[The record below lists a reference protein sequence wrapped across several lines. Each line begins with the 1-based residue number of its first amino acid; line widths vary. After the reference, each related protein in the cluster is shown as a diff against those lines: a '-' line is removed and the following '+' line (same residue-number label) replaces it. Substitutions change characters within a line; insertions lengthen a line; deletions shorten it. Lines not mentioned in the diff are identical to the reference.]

1 MLFYYVL
8 LHRVKYASQFD
19 SKQKHGERDL
29 IKKKKHRE
37 RERAR
42 EEKKK
47 KKKEQTIPLNGSV
60 TSSLERR
67 DDC

>member
-47 KKKEQTIPLNGSV
+47 KKKRTNNTFEWQCYF
-60 TSSLERR
+60 EFREKR
-67 DDC
+67 

>member
-19 SKQKHGERDL
+19 SKQKHGERNL
-29 IKKKKHRE
+29 IQKKKKMHTQRE
-37 RERAR
+37 IAR

-47 KKKEQTIPLNGSV
+47 KTNNTFEWAKMGN
-60 TSSLERR
+60 
-67 DDC
+67 

>member
-29 IKKKKHRE
+29 IQ
-37 RERAR
+37 
-42 EEKKK
+42 KKK
-47 KKKEQTIPLNGSV
+47 KKAHT
-60 TSSLERR
+60 ERESAR
-67 DDC
+67 RKGKKKTNNTFEWQCYFEFREKR

>member
-1 MLFYYVL
+1 MLFYYIL

-29 IKKKKHRE
+29 IKKKKMHTQRE
-37 RERAR
+37 IAR

-47 KKKEQTIPLNGSV
+47 KTNNTFEWQRYFEFREK
-60 TSSLERR
+60 R
-67 DDC
+67 